1 MIMYLGL
8 YFLQIDGV
16 ILRKLGLEPLSGNA
30 IYDIDKIVK
39 VLIAQEDSTW
49 EGPVEYIDDNVLNAQ
64 VGKNPQYTFKH

>member
-8 YFLQIDGV
+8 YFLQIDRV

-39 VLIAQEDSTW
+39 VLIAQEDST
-49 EGPVEYIDDNVLNAQ
+49 
-64 VGKNPQYTFKH
+64 

>member
-49 EGPVEYIDDNVLNAQ
+49 EAPVEYIDDNVLNAQ